1 MSAPG
6 SGAFSFSTALG
17 DEAATRR
24 LAADI
29 ANLIEAGDVIALSG
43 DLGAGKSAFARA
55 FIRHLAGDDELEVP
69 SPTFTL
75 MQTYDLPRFHLV
87 HADLYRLS
95 GPDELSE
102 LGFDDEAASTVMLI
116 EWPDRAAGH
125 LPPDRI
131 DVALALDA
139 AQSDSYRHCEVTGHG
154 RLASRVERI
163 QVIRRFLSDM
173 SFGAAHRTRMQGD
186 ASTRMY
192 ERLERDGASYI
203 LMNAPRRPDG
213 PPVEDGK
220 PYSAIAHLAEDVT
233 PFIAMARA
241 LRDAGFSAPELIA
254 SDRAAGLIVLEDLG
268 SEAVVAGDPPAPLEE
283 RYAAAVDLL
292 AALHSVPKPDVL
304 RVDASTM
311 YRVPRYD
318 IGAMLIEVSLLIDWF
333 LPFRDVT
340 PGDALRADY
349 RMLWRDALQPALAAP
364 PTWVLRDYHSPNLIW
379 LPHRDG
385 IKRVGVLD
393 FQDAVMGPAAYDV
406 ASLLQDA
413 RVDVPEA
420 LEIGLLT
427 RYTRARLNEP
437 DFDAKSFTHL
447 YALMA
452 AQRASK
458 ILGIFARLDKRDGKP
473 QYLRHLPR
481 VWTYLQRA
489 LAHPALAPLSA
500 WYRDNIPAPD
510 TKNP

>member
-1 MSAPG
+1 MGIVLQVPVTAHDAKAGTITYEHPDTKEPVTVPVTGGACKLQWKPDWAMRWVALGIDYEMAGKDLIDSVKL
-6 SGAFSFSTALG
+6 SGAIVRALG
-17 DEAATRR
+17 GDAPEGFNYELFLDEKGQKISKSKGNGLTIDEWLAYASPESLSLFMYQKPREAKR
-24 LAADI
+24 LYF
-29 ANLIEAGDVIALSG
+29 DVIPRAVDDYLQF
-43 DLGAGKSAFARA
+43 LGG
-55 FIRHLAGDDELEVP
+55 
-69 SPTFTL
+69 
-75 MQTYDLPRFHLV
+75 
-87 HADLYRLS
+87 
-95 GPDELSE
+95 
-102 LGFDDEAASTVMLI
+102 
-116 EWPDRAAGH
+116 
-125 LPPDRI
+125 
-131 DVALALDA
+131 
-139 AQSDSYRHCEVTGHG
+139 
-154 RLASRVERI
+154 
-163 QVIRRFLSDM
+163 
-173 SFGAAHRTRMQGD
+173 
-186 ASTRMY
+186 Y
-192 ERLERDGASYI
+192 ERQDWKNRLG
-203 LMNAPRRPDG
+203 N
-213 PPVEDGK
+213 PVWH
-220 PYSAIAHLAEDVT
+220 IH
-233 PFIAMARA
+233 
-241 LRDAGFSAPELIA
+241 
-254 SDRAAGLIVLEDLG
+254 
-268 SEAVVAGDPPAPLEE
+268 AGDPPAPLEE

-364 PTWVLRDYHSPNLIW
+364 PTWVLRDNHSPNLIW

-458 ILGIFARLDKRDGKP
+458 ILCIFARLDNRDGKP